1 MDKIFKNFAKL
12 KPSANTLVK
21 SGRRTVFIVN
31 VIVAFALFII
41 INMIFKQ
48 ITLRYDLTANKQY
61 SLSEETMKVLSAV
74 NEDIEVAAYVGDSAT
89 DYSRAEIERLLRE
102 YTLRQP
108 KLKVTYVDVS
118 RNPVVARAEGI
129 QKTGTVIFRKG
140 NAREVANVATETEF
154 TSAIFKV
161 LNPEQ
166 YEVLAWNGS
175 GQKSLESSDV
185 ERGMSAIG
193 EFLKSNNFTVIN
205 KNEFN
210 DPVIPETTDV
220 LLIAGPE
227 SPIPQQAQEELQKY
241 IERGGKIFL
250 LIDPIRPGYQYGIE
264 NVLTKFGVSLKS
276 GVVMEP
282 TASLGGQPALFA
294 ITEYPNSQITESLQQ
309 TRYLIAGALE
319 QVSPAPEGTT
329 FTPIVTTTG
338 QSWLSSNPEMMGATS
353 RGPQDQSGPLTIA
366 ATSQLK
372 INDQTQARLV
382 VFADSDFPVNLFL
395 LPREEL
401 YNRDNIDIFISSM
414 NWLVARENL
423 YNIAPKEQSEAKV
436 SMTDQQKQWATL
448 GVLGGL
454 PVLAIAVGVFVVR
467 KRKAGK

>member
-1 MDKIFKNFAKL
+1 MDKIFENFRKL
-12 KPSANTLVK
+12 KPSAGALVK
-21 SGRRTVFIVN
+21 SGRRTVFVVN
-31 VIVAFALFII
+31 VIVAFTLFII
-41 INMIFKQ
+41 VNMIFKQ
-48 ITLRYDLTANKQY
+48 VTLRYDLTANKQY
-61 SLSEETMKVLSAV
+61 SLSDETMKVLSAI
-74 NEDIEVAAYVGDSAT
+74 NEDIEVAAYVGDSAI
-89 DYSRAEIERLLRE
+89 DYSRAQIERLLRE

-118 RNPVVARAEGI
+118 RNPVVARAEGV

-161 LNPEQ
+161 LNPKQ
-166 YEVLAWNGS
+166 YEVLAWTGS

-220 LLIAGPE
+220 LLIAGIE
-227 SPIPQQAQEELQKY
+227 SPIPQQAQDELLKY
-241 IERGGKIFL
+241 VERGGKIFL
-250 LIDPIRPGYQYGIE
+250 LVDPIRPGYQYGIE
-264 NVLTKFGVSLKS
+264 NVLARFGVSLKS

-282 TASLGGQPALFA
+282 NASLGGQPALFA
-294 ITEYPNSQITESLQQ
+294 ITEYPSSQITESIRQ

-319 QVSPAPEGTT
+319 QLSPAPEGIT
-329 FTPIVTTTG
+329 FTPIVKTSA
-338 QSWLSSNPEMMGATS
+338 QSWLSSNLEMTGS
-353 RGPQDQSGPLTIA
+353 RFRGSQDESGPLTIA

-372 INDQTQARLV
+372 IDDQKQARLV

-395 LPREEL
+395 LPRQEL

-423 YNIAPKEQSEAKV
+423 YNIAPKEQSQAKV
-436 SMTDQQKQWATL
+436 SMTDQQKQWVTL
-448 GVLGGL
+448 GILVGL
-454 PVLAIAVGVFVVR
+454 PVLAIVVGVLVVR